1 MGTTPI
7 KIILIDDHPV
17 VLEGLTSGLSQYPDL
32 DIVGTAVNVQDA
44 KSLISAGGFDLM
56 VTDLNM
62 PEVEDGLDLVHFCT
76 SQIPGCKIVVLTYS
90 NRPDDIFRVN
100 QAGACAYLIKDAD
113 LDEIAEA
120 FSIVHAGGRPALKPE
135 LEAALWQKL
144 QENSP
149 DELPHGLSEREW
161 KVLKL
166 MAAGDTNEEI
176 AQKLFISPRVVRRSN
191 TAIYRKL
198 GVRNRSE
205 AIAHA
210 MRENWFG

>member
-1 MGTTPI
+1 MGTVPI

-32 DIVGTAVNVQDA
+32 DIVGTAVSVQDA

-56 VTDLNM
+56 VADLNM

-76 SQIPGCKIVVLTYS
+76 AQIPGCKIVVLTYS
-90 NRPDDIFRVN
+90 NHPDDIFRAN
-100 QAGACAYLIKDAD
+100 QAGAYAYLVKDSD

-144 QENSP
+144 QDNSP
-149 DELPHGLSEREW
+149 DVLPHGLSEREW
-161 KVLKL
+161 KALKL

-205 AIAHA
+205 AIVHA
-210 MRENWFG
+210 MRENWLG

>member
-1 MGTTPI
+1 MGTEQI

-17 VLEGLTSGLSQYPDL
+17 VLEGLTSGLNQYPVL
-32 DIVGTAVNVQDA
+32 DIVGTAVNVEEA
-44 KSLISAGGFDLM
+44 RRLIDGGRFDLM

-62 PEVEDGLDLVHFCT
+62 PEVADGLNLIHFAT
-76 SQIPGCKIVVLTYS
+76 SRLPDCKIVVLTYS
-90 NRPDDIFRVN
+90 NRPEDIFRAN
-100 QAGACAYLIKDAD
+100 QAGACAYLIKDSD

-120 FSIVHAGGRPALKPE
+120 FSIVYAGGRPPLKPE

-144 QENSP
+144 RETTP
-149 DELPHGLSEREW
+149 DELPNGLSEREW

-166 MAAGDTNEEI
+166 MTAGNTNEEI
-176 AQKLFISPRVVRRSN
+176 AEKLVISPRVVRRSN

-210 MRENWFG
+210 MREQRFG